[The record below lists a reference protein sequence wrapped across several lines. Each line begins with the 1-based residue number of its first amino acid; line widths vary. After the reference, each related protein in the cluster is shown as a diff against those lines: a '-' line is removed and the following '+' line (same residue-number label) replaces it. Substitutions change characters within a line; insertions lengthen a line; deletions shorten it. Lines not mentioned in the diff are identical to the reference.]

1 MNATVERFIITNAF
15 GDAADVHRVQGKFI
29 DGVFVFDGGS
39 VRAEN
44 VFTDALAAHEEL
56 IARLKALLAALGG

>member
-1 MNATVERFIITNAF
+1 VSTTVERFVIANAF
-15 GDAADVHRVQGKFI
+15 GETAVRRVRGEFI

-44 VFTDALAAHEEL
+44 VFTTELDALAEL
-56 IARLKALLAALGG
+56 IARAKALLAALGG

>member
-1 MNATVERFIITNAF
+1 MNATVERFIITSAF
-15 GDAADVHRVQGKFI
+15 GETSVRCVRGEFI

-44 VFTDALAAHEEL
+44 VFTDELAAHVEL
-56 IARLKALLAALGG
+56 IARAKAILAALGG

>member
-1 MNATVERFIITNAF
+1 LFTITSAF
-15 GDAADVHRVQGKFI
+15 GETTVRRVRGEFI
-29 DGVFVFDGGS
+29 SGEFRFDGGS

-56 IARLKALLAALGG
+56 IARAKAILAALGG

>member
-1 MNATVERFIITNAF
+1 MNATVERFIITSAF
-15 GDAADVHRVQGKFI
+15 GETAVRRVRGKFI

-56 IARLKALLAALGG
+56 IARLKAILAALGG